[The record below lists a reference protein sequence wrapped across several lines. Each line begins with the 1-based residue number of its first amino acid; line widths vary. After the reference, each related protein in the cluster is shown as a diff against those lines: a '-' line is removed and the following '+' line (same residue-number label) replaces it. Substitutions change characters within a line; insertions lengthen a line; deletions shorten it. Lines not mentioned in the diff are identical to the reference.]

1 MLDYHGDVGT
11 ALKRATPEKLAEL
24 YASLSLEL
32 TYHPDDRLVDVAI
45 APRRGSKRVRGGSCA
60 LSTRLHLS

>member
-1 MLDYHGDVGT
+1 MLDYLGDVGA

-32 TYHPDDRLVDVAI
+32 IYHPEDRLVL
-45 APRRGSKRVRGGSCA
+45 RGHPATYG
-60 LSTRLHLS
+60 